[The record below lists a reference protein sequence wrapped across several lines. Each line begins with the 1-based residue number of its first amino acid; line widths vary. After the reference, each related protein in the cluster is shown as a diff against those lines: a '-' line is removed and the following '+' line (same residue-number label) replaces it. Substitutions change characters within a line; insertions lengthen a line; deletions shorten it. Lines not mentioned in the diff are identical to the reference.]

1 MSGANNHLVCMT
13 INHCV
18 ELEGIRCMHGEV
30 MLISIISTIQLI
42 AYLLPSTH
50 DSPTYPPYPSYPS
63 YSIRHNLTPR
73 NQQSVKTKKG
83 ATSLVAPLGIYLE
96 LLLVILVDSNLVINM
111 ACLDPLVSVVH
122 TDCEDDRLC
131 QLNLVS
137 VVEYQLTIA
146 CEVQYILD

>member
-42 AYLLPSTH
+42 AYLLPSNTRLPNL
-50 DSPTYPPYPSYPS
+50 PTLAILPILLHKTQPYPQKPAISS
-63 YSIRHNLTPR
+63 KQKRSDL
-73 NQQSVKTKKG
+73 
-83 ATSLVAPLGIYLE
+83 LVAPLGIYLE

-122 TDCEDDRLC
+122 TNCEDDRLC